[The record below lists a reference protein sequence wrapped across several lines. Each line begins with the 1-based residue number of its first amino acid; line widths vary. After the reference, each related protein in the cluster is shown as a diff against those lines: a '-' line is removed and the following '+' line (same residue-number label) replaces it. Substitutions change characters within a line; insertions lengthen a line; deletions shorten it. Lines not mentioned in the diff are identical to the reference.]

1 MRPEVG
7 MTSGS
12 GGWCGLE
19 KALRAETP
27 GHLAPPSLSPQ
38 PVAAWLIPTSGDVSA
53 ILLPGMFSQYC
64 LLTQL
69 TPFKYQILPRVR
81 KLSLVDPNP

>member
-38 PVAAWLIPTSGDVSA
+38 PVDSLAYSHLRRRVCYS
-53 ILLPGMFSQYC
+53 
-64 LLTQL
+64 LTWNVF
-69 TPFKYQILPRVR
+69 PV
-81 KLSLVDPNP
+81 LSLDPINSFQVSDPPKSEEAVPG